1 MKKLVVFALLVLGL
15 LTSSSVLGLI
25 SLAQANPGPA
35 TQIPPVVNVPNMQIK
50 AQILRTEKEA
60 LATVDVTYTMK
71 TRYGYGDS
79 FLSENWGMNMMVDPS
94 QYVEVTVVYDNL
106 DAYYPIP
113 PNATN
118 VSFKINNDNLNWTQK
133 HIHNYHL
140 FDTYLTEV
148 TWRINK
154 VLDSFQITAHYE
166 VPLEK
171 TPEIYSY
178 LGEYALIIPLGA
190 QFGLKEA
197 ASNYNSYHWFDNSSA
212 DFSIQT
218 DESFGDIVAYSID
231 GLGTL
236 EQLDS
241 TLTGQDKTSQ
251 TDFTV
256 SVPDLSNSATKSI
269 HGAVV
274 ILNNQKQ
281 DVTEQNTQT
290 VPLIAAATIAIIL
303 VIVITVLIYLKKR
316 RQ

>member
-1 MKKLVVFALLVLGL
+1 MKKTVFLAFLVLGL
-15 LTSSSVLGLI
+15 LTSSSILGLV
-25 SLAQANPGPA
+25 SVGQANPGPA
-35 TQIPPVVNVPNMQIK
+35 TQIPPVVDVPDVQIK
-50 AQILRTEKEA
+50 AQILRTGNEA
-60 LATVDVTYTMK
+60 LAIVDVTYTMK
-71 TRYGYGDS
+71 TCYGYGDS
-79 FLSENWGMNMMVDPS
+79 FLSENWGMNMMVNPS
-94 QYVEVTVVYDNL
+94 RYVEVTVVYDKL

-118 VSFKINNDNLNWTQK
+118 VSFKINNDNLNWTQNR
-133 HIHNYHL
+133 IHNYHL

-148 TWRINK
+148 TWRINQ
-154 VLDSFQITAHYE
+154 VPDSFQITAHYE

-197 ASNYNSYHWFDNSSA
+197 ASNFNSYLWFDNSSA

-218 DESFGDIVAYSID
+218 DESFGDIVAYSIN

-241 TLTGQDKTSQ
+241 TLTRQDKTSQ

-256 SVPDLSNSATKSI
+256 SVADLSNSTTKSI
-269 HGAVV
+269 HGAVI
-274 ILNNQKQ
+274 ILNNQQQ
-281 DVTEQNTQT
+281 DITEQNTQT
-290 VPLIAAATIAIIL
+290 VPLIAAATIALIL
-303 VIVITVLIYLKKR
+303 VVITVLIYLKKR
-316 RQ
+316 RP